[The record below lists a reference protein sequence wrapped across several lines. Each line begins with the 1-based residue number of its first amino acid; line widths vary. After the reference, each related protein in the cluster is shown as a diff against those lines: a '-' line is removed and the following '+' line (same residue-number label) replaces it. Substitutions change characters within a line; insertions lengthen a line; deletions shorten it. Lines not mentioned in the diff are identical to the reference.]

1 MTLLLEARSTAEGA
15 SGAAE
20 GGPAP
25 HGGVGQAAAP
35 VYRSTKTYDHSEGL
49 SCCFRQWRAAHSHC
63 RLVHGYALAFRFVFA
78 TRELDACGWCFDFGG
93 LKPVRAWLHEMF
105 DHTMLVAEDDPEL
118 PDFRRLAEK
127 GLVALRVLPRVG
139 CEATAEHVFGHV
151 ARFVA
156 ERTAGRVWLE
166 TVEVS
171 EHGGNS
177 ALYEGGTHGPA
188 SVGPSPGTPV
198 QLVGATVAR

>member
-1 MTLLLEARSTAEGA
+1 MTRQLEVRVAVDGVNS
-15 SGAAE
+15 SQV
-20 GGPAP
+20 GGPGLR
-25 HGGVGQAAAP
+25 GGVSSAKAP
-35 VYRSTKTYDHSEGL
+35 VYRSTKTYDHGEGL
-49 SCCFRQWRAAHSHC
+49 SCCFRQWRATHSHC
-63 RLVHGYALAFRFVFA
+63 RLVHGYALAFRFAFA
-78 TRELDACGWCFDFGG
+78 THELDGCNWCFDFGG

-105 DHTMLVAEDDPEL
+105 DHTMLVAEDDPDL
-118 PDFRRLAEK
+118 PDFRRLEEK

-139 CEATAEHVFGHV
+139 CEATAEYVFDYV

-177 ALYEGGTHGPA
+177 ALYEADRH
-188 SVGPSPGTPV
+188 
-198 QLVGATVAR
+198 R